1 MPVEATS
8 SKRTRS
14 IAHVEIL
21 AVLFAVGIKS
31 TSGLVSLLT
40 PLPGSGL
47 GTRLSHLQMHS
58 TQERKEG
65 LVNIAQNVNTTAVF
79 FIS

>member
-21 AVLFAVGIKS
+21 AVLFAVEIKS
-31 TSGLVSLLT
+31 TSGLVSL
-40 PLPGSGL
+40 PGSGL
-47 GTRLSHLQMHS
+47 GRRLSLAPDPVS
-58 TQERKEG
+58 REWLGKE
-65 LVNIAQNVNTTAVF
+65 T
-79 FIS
+79 

>member
-31 TSGLVSLLT
+31 TSGLVSL
-40 PLPGSGL
+40 PGSAL
-47 GTRLSHLQMHS
+47 GRRLRLAPDPIPN
-58 TQERKEG
+58 EWLGKE
-65 LVNIAQNVNTTAVF
+65 T
-79 FIS
+79 